1 MKRDVYRSFALDV
14 RRFRPVMVVALTLVT
29 LVPSLYEM
37 VADDLSPLAVLI
49 RLAETFPLM
58 GLMVWLVS
66 GVALRYARIQARSD
80 VSGVSG
86 SEEA

>member
-1 MKRDVYRSFALDV
+1 MRRDVYRSFALDV

-37 VADDLSPLAVLI
+37 FTEDLSPLVVLI

-66 GVALRYARIQARSD
+66 GVALRYARIQARSEISAVAD
-80 VSGVSG
+80 